1 MSGKLCA
8 DIVAPRSG
16 FQGLKI
22 SQMTSAVAMKLSP
35 SPAKFSWTR
44 ALTRRTPVSSPHSA
58 RRSAGEVNDHRRG
71 VCGKVIVR
79 MAHVAKT
86 APKMICPSAPIFTGG
101 SEGQAHPRTDKG
113 PAEPRP

>member
-1 MSGKLCA
+1 
-8 DIVAPRSG
+8 
-16 FQGLKI
+16 
-22 SQMTSAVAMKLSP
+22 
-35 SPAKFSWTR
+35 
-44 ALTRRTPVSSPHSA
+44 
-58 RRSAGEVNDHRRG
+58 
-71 VCGKVIVR
+71 VIVR